1 MSKKFRPIK
10 WLKQQ
15 MGLQQANAPFP
26 PDFDQ
31 WHIDIIQQVRPYTM
45 TSPERL
51 YGLIEAVKYVVENN
65 IQGDLVE
72 CGVWKG
78 GSMMTIALTLKKLGN
93 TDRELHLYDTY
104 AGMTAPTDADKS
116 FQGEGADHLLQQEIG
131 MKEESVIWAYSSLAE
146 VRKNVLSTGYPENKI
161 HFIEGDVLQTIPAKI
176 PSNIALLRLDTDW
189 YESTRHEMI
198 HLYPLLNSGGVL
210 IIDDYGFWRGSRQAV
225 DEYITE
231 HQPGLL
237 LNRMDD
243 TGRIAIKR

>member
-10 WLKQQ
+10 WLKKQ
-15 MGLQQANAPFP
+15 MGLQQAIAPFP
-26 PDFDQ
+26 PDFDP
-31 WHIDIIQQVRPYTM
+31 WHIDIINQVRPFTM

-51 YGLIEAVKYVVENN
+51 YGLIEAVKYLVENN

-78 GSMMTIALTLKKLGN
+78 GSMMTVALTLKKLGN
-93 TDRELHLYDTY
+93 TDRELYLYDTY

-116 FQGEGADHLLQQEIG
+116 LQGEGADHLLQQEIG
-131 MKEESVIWAYSSLAE
+131 KKEESVIWAYSSLAE

-161 HFIEGDVLQTIPAKI
+161 HFIEGDVLQTIPAKVA
-176 PSNIALLRLDTDW
+176 SNIALLRLDTDW

-210 IIDDYGFWRGSRQAV
+210 IIDDYGFWRGSRQAI
-225 DEYITE
+225 DEYIAE